1 MKTILY
7 SDRLQLRDL
16 TSADWPNF
24 LRLHLDEGV
33 QQYIRSVDTEAN
45 LKKCFEQR
53 IGPYQFESG
62 QWLSLVIE
70 RLDNQQFVG
79 LIGFRCDDVTL
90 KRAEVGYLVAPE
102 QQGSGYATES
112 LRAVIDWGALQFEM
126 HKYIAICCHENQASR
141 KVLENVGFV
150 QEGTLRQHTCINQ
163 QWFDDCYFGL
173 LTSQRV
179 SLFS

>member
-1 MKTILY
+1 MMKTILY

-24 LRLHLDEGV
+24 LCLQLDENV
-33 QQYIRSVDTEAN
+33 QQYIRPVDTEDN
-45 LKKCFEQR
+45 LKKSFEQR
-53 IGPYQFESG
+53 NRLYQFESG

-79 LIGFRCDDVTL
+79 LIGFRCDDLAL
-90 KRAEVGYLVAPE
+90 KRAEVGYLIAPE
-102 QQGSGYATES
+102 QQGNGYATES
-112 LRAVIDWGALQFEM
+112 LRTVIDWGALQFEM
-126 HKYIAICCHENQASR
+126 HKYIALCCHENLASR

-150 QEGTLRQHTCINQ
+150 QEGTLRQNTCINQ

-179 SLFS
+179 